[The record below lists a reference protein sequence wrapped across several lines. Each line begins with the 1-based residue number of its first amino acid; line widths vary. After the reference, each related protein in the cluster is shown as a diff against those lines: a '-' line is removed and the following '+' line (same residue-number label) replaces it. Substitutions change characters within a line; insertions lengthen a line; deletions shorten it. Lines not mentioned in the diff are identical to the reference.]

1 MQKSWW
7 SKQYVI
13 IIAVIALLM
22 VTAFLY
28 KDSLLD
34 TEKVH
39 VDERLYNVGVLIDS
53 TIYDAGWNQAHYE
66 GFEEAAKELG
76 VKIHYRTFVPD
87 NDNEAIRIA
96 GEELIEEGCREIFA
110 TSFGYGEGI
119 IKLAQQHPDIYFFHC
134 AGTETAPNVSVYF
147 GRMYQARY
155 LSGMAAGMR
164 TKTNHIGFVAA
175 MPIVEV
181 IRGINAFTLG
191 VQKVNPQ
198 AVVHVRWTDSWDTP
212 EKEKEVTQKLLEDV
226 PVDIVAY
233 HQNSSQL
240 LEVAQAMGAEGIGY
254 HYDNREKFPDTMLTA
269 AVWDWKQFYTKL
281 IKECID
287 GRFTSRIYYS
297 GLTNNVIKIIPPRAG
312 TLSSQ
317 QIATI
322 DSTRNA
328 IMSGSWDV
336 FYGPIYSQDG
346 RLMVKEGE
354 ALSDKYL
361 IQKMNWLVKG
371 TEGSNDGTNN

>member
-1 MQKSWW
+1 M
-7 SKQYVI
+7 
-13 IIAVIALLM
+13 
-22 VTAFLY
+22 
-28 KDSLLD
+28 
-34 TEKVH
+34 
-39 VDERLYNVGVLIDS
+39 
-53 TIYDAGWNQAHYE
+53 
-66 GFEEAAKELG
+66 
-76 VKIHYRTFVPD
+76 
-87 NDNEAIRIA
+87 
-96 GEELIEEGCREIFA
+96 
-110 TSFGYGEGI
+110 
-119 IKLAQQHPDIYFFHC
+119 
-134 AGTETAPNVSVYF
+134 
-147 GRMYQARY
+147 
-155 LSGMAAGMR
+155 
-164 TKTNHIGFVAA
+164 
-175 MPIVEV
+175 
-181 IRGINAFTLG
+181 
-191 VQKVNPQ
+191 
-198 AVVHVRWTDSWDTP
+198 
-212 EKEKEVTQKLLEDV
+212 EDV

-240 LEVAQAMGAEGIGY
+240 LEVAQTMGAEGIGY

-297 GLTNNVIKIIPPRAG
+297 GLNNNVIKITPPRAG

-317 QIATI
+317 QLAII
-322 DSTRNA
+322 DSTRNV

-371 TEGSNDGTNN
+371 TEGSSDGTNK